1 MASIKH
7 LVDIDLNNNQ
17 ITNVKLQ
24 NLTSDPSGL
33 TGEGQI
39 YYDSSAN
46 VIKFHTGSDTWVSL
60 SSASGDITGVT
71 AGDGLTGGGTSGS
84 VTLTVVGGTGIT
96 ANANDIALTNGLIA
110 DGSNITSVG
119 TIGTGV
125 WQGTTIKT
133 AYIGDDQVTEDK
145 LANTLLAEIDANT
158 AKVTNVSTNLSI
170 SGSTGART
178 IASSDGTD
186 AIIPIATTSV
196 SGLLSPGLFDEIDA
210 NTAKTSNVS
219 TNLSVAS
226 STGSRTIASSDGT
239 NATLPI
245 ATTSVSGVMS
255 TAIFDAV
262 TANTAK
268 STNATHTGD
277 VTGSG
282 ALTIAADAVTYAKM
296 QNLATADRVLG
307 STSTGVIG
315 EVQIVEDM
323 IADDAVTADKIAN
336 SVNTA
341 IAANTAKSTNV
352 ATNLSISGSTGA
364 RTIASSD
371 GTNAIIPV
379 ATTSV
384 SGVMSPTIFDA
395 VAANTAKSTNTDVDV
410 SVANLKTRLASGFAG
425 NAVTI
430 GDEDDLV
437 TMGGDLTVT
446 GDLIV
451 SGDTVTVNTATLTV
465 EDPLIALATGNTA
478 ADTVD
483 IGLFGKYT
491 ATGAK
496 YSGLFRDAS
505 DDDIWKFFATT
516 GNEHEAPGTGT
527 TINTTSGFTYATV
540 QAGTFKGD
548 LEGTADFADS
558 LKTARAINGVNF
570 NGSAPITVTAAAGTL
585 SGSSLASGVTAS
597 SLTSVG
603 TIGSG
608 VWQGTTIKTAYI
620 GDDQI
625 TEAKLANELL
635 AEIDANTVK
644 NTNVSTNLSQ
654 STHASQLTISSS
666 DGTDVVVAEASGSI
680 AGVMTVAH
688 HDKLDAIE
696 ASATADQTDAQIRT
710 AVEAASDSNVFTD
723 ADHTKL
729 NAIEA
734 SATADQSKSD
744 IEGLA
749 IQTVGAVTSGSWT
762 ATDVAVA
769 HGGTGASD
777 ASTARTNLGVAYAS
791 DAEALAGSLDTVV
804 LTPGNLAARSYK
816 ETIGNGSLTTINIDH
831 GLGTRDVIVQLY
843 DASSYETV
851 YAQVV
856 RSLTTRVVLT
866 FNVAPTTNDI
876 IVLINKID

>member
-17 ITNVKLQ
+17 LTNVKLQ

-33 TGEGQI
+33 AGEGQI

-60 SSASGDITGVT
+60 SSSSGDITGVT
-71 AGDGLTGGGTSGS
+71 AGDGLTGGGSSGS
-84 VTLTVVGGTGIT
+84 VTLNVVGGTGIT
-96 ANANDIALTNGLIA
+96 ANANDIA
-110 DGSNITSVG
+110 ITAGGVG
-119 TIGTGV
+119 TT
-125 WQGTTIKT
+125 QL
-133 AYIGDDQVTEDK
+133 ADDGVTEDK
-145 LANTLLAEIDANT
+145 LANSLLAEIDANT
-158 AKVTNVSTNLSI
+158 AKNTNVSTNL
-170 SGSTGART
+170 GVSTST
-178 IASSDGTD
+178 TTVTVTSSDGNNAT
-186 AIIPIATTSV
+186 IPVATTSIGGV
-196 SGLLSPGLFDEIDA
+196 MSKAMFDEHTA
-210 NTAKTSNVS
+210 NNAKNTNVS

-239 NATLPI
+239 NATIPV

-268 STNATHTGD
+268 TSNVTHTGD

-282 ALTIAADAVTYAKM
+282 ALTIANDAVTYAKM

-336 SVNTA
+336 SVNSA
-341 IAANTAKSTNV
+341 IAANTAKNTNVSTN
-352 ATNLSISGSTGA
+352 LGISGSTGA
-364 RTIASSD
+364 RTITSSD
-371 GTNAIIPV
+371 GTNAVIPV

-395 VAANTAKSTNTDVDV
+395 VAANTAKTTNTDVDV
-410 SVANLKTRLASGFAG
+410 SVANLKTRLAGGFSG

-430 GDEDDLV
+430 GDENDVV
-437 TMGGDLTVT
+437 TIGNDLTVT

-451 SGDTVTVNTATLTV
+451 SGDTVTVNTATLSV
-465 EDPLIALATGNTA
+465 EDPLIELASGNGA
-478 ADTVD
+478 NSVD
-483 IGLFGKYT
+483 IGIFGKYT
-491 ATGAK
+491 STGAK

-505 DDDIWKFFATT
+505 DSNVWKFFNTT
-516 GNEHEAPGTGT
+516 GNSHAAPGTGT
-527 TINTTSGFTYATV
+527 TIDTTSGFTYADV
-540 QAGTFKGD
+540 RAGTFYGA
-548 LEGTADFADS
+548 LSGNASTA
-558 LKTARAINGVNF
+558 TALATGREINGVEF
-570 NGSAPITVTAAAGTL
+570 DGTGSITVTAAGSTLTGT
-585 SGSSLASGVTAS
+585 SLKSTIVTS

-603 TIGSG
+603 TIGTG
-608 VWQGTTIKTAYI
+608 VWQGTAIASGYI
-620 GDDQI
+620 ANDSI
-625 TEAKLANELL
+625 TEDKLANTLL
-635 AEIDANTVK
+635 AEIDANTAK
-644 NTNVSTNLSQ
+644 NTNVSTDLSQ

-666 DGTDVVVAEASGSI
+666 DGTDVVIAEASGSI

-688 HDKLDAIE
+688 HDKLDGIE
-696 ASATADQTDAQIRT
+696 AGATGDQTNAEIRT

-723 ADHTKL
+723 ADHSKL
-729 NAIEA
+729 NGIEA

-749 IQTVGAVTSGSWT
+749 IQTVGAITSGSWT

-769 HGGTGASD
+769 HGGTGAST
-777 ASTARTNLGVAYAS
+777 ASAARTNLGVAYAS
-791 DAEALAGSLDTVV
+791 DEQALAAVSDTVV
-804 LTPGNLAARSYK
+804 VTPGNLAARSF
-816 ETIGNGSLTTINIDH
+816 TTTVGGSTTANVDH
-831 GLGTRDVIVQLY
+831 NLGTRKVMVQLF
-843 DASSYETV
+843 DSSSYETV

-856 RSLTTRVVLT
+856 RSTTNRVVLT
-866 FNVAPTTNDI
+866 FNVAPSSADVT
-876 IVLINKID
+876 VLVTRVG